1 MMACSSFSLML
12 YSGHEFLDATRSDTV
27 WEKAK
32 TGVVKSTGVM
42 TLEGLKGAL
51 PLVMKSLIAGHFG

>member
-1 MMACSSFSLML
+1 ML